1 MAKIHKITMYVVD
14 VVDDRVNNRVT
25 DLIGEMAYT
34 NDIFIA
40 APPETETREF
50 EWDDDVVVNNRDCT
64 REQCEEFY
72 SRIRGVPKNE
82 KNGCN

>member
-1 MAKIHKITMYVVD
+1 MARIHKITMYVVD
-14 VVDDRVNNRVT
+14 ANDSYEYADDLVEDMLYRT
-25 DLIGEMAYT
+25 ESIL
-34 NDIFIA
+34 A

-72 SRIRGVPKNE
+72 SRIGGVPDNE
-82 KNGCN
+82 QSSDVVS